1 MNNLGIRARI
11 VLLTIVPTL
20 TISILLGIYFISMRI
35 SDLDRNLFAR
45 GQTIATELVS
55 SAEYGIFI
63 DNPNILQSI
72 TDSIF
77 SHPDVTTAAIYA
89 NSGEVI
95 KYTGQYPTI
104 AKGFFKDIDYL
115 QHRTILSY
123 DHEDDLTFVAP
134 VLLKALE
141 IPDSLRSK
149 AMDKR
154 LHKFNK
160 KRIGWVVVKLSKA
173 QKTLSEYQAI
183 IATFIIAF
191 IGLAI
196 SILFGLR
203 LGRDLSDPLLDII
216 GAVRRIRDG
225 NLETRVRIKPTGE
238 LTTLAGGVN
247 KMAESLMNSHEEMQE
262 NIEHATAELRE
273 TLETIEIQNAE
284 LDIARKQALEASRV
298 KSDFLANMSHEIR
311 TPMNGIIGFT
321 DLLQKTTLDS
331 RQSDF
336 VGTIKK
342 SSKNLLGIINDILD
356 FSKIEAGKM
365 ILEMRTF
372 NLVES
377 IEDSVMLFRPMLFE
391 KSLQLNLAVDSKV
404 PHYVMGDE
412 LRLNQVLTNMLS
424 NAIKFTSEG
433 GVNIYIT
440 LERALSRQYV
450 IKFSIEDTGI
460 GMSSGQTRKLFS
472 AFSQADSSTTRKYG
486 GTGLGLVISK
496 KLVQRMGGQ
505 VGVESMLNQGSTF
518 WFTVTFRQPAEKIAI
533 FERPLLNEKRIL
545 LFDDSPV
552 AKRSLFAQLNYFGAQ
567 VKSVA
572 SELEVIDELA
582 EGAVRY
588 DVVILGYSYL
598 PKAQKL
604 RSSLVLD
611 VRNFSDAK
619 IMIAASLL
627 EDDLKL
633 YCDEVG
639 ADLPL
644 IRPYRIEWLYQS
656 LIGRDVD
663 NSIDAEPIAIDDKNP
678 IKNQVRISG
687 INVLAVDDN
696 AINLKLLSTLLAGF
710 GVQVVEASS
719 GYEAITLASSSQL
732 DLIFMDIQMPEMDG
746 VEACHKIKAL
756 PSYSGTPI
764 VALTADVMAGQ
775 KEKFLKEGFEAY
787 ESKPID
793 DEKINKL
800 LVHLTNYSGVEMIDV
815 EINDTQ
821 SASVV
826 NKQDQAILM
835 ESAQVIDEGNHTS
848 AKVIDFVLGQK
859 LAGGS
864 LEVAIEVLEMLL
876 QGLPS
881 EREQIAAYANV
892 ADWGA
897 LQLVVHKLHGG
908 CCYCGVPL
916 LRACAAEL
924 EKQLKS
930 GANKKVLLK
939 ASKTLLSVIDQ
950 TQVEGRKVTK

>member
-1 MNNLGIRARI
+1 MSNLGIRARI

-77 SHPDVTTAAIYA
+77 SHPDVTTAAIYS

-95 KYTGQYPTI
+95 KYTGQYPTMK
-104 AKGFFKDIDYL
+104 KGFFKDIDYL

-149 AMDKR
+149 AMEKR

-173 QKTLSEYQAI
+173 QTTLSEYQAI
-183 IATFIIAF
+183 IATFVIAF

-196 SILFGLR
+196 SILFGLM

-321 DLLQKTTLDS
+321 DLLQKTPLDS

-342 SSKNLLGIINDILD
+342 SSRNLLGIINDILD
-356 FSKIEAGKM
+356 FSKIESGKM
-365 ILEMRTF
+365 LLEMRTF

-391 KSLQLNLAVDSKV
+391 KSLQLNLVVDNKV
-404 PHYVMGDE
+404 PQHVMGDE

-440 LERALSRQYV
+440 LESSSSRQYV
-450 IKFSIEDTGI
+450 IKFAIEDTGI

-472 AFSQADSSTTRKYG
+472 AFSQADTSTTRKYG

-496 KLVQRMGGQ
+496 KLVQRMRGK
-505 VGVESMLNQGSTF
+505 VGVESVLDQGSTF
-518 WFTVTFRQPAEKIAI
+518 WFTVTFNQPTEKIAI
-533 FERPLLNEKRIL
+533 FERPLLNDKNIL

-552 AKRSLFAQLNYFGAQ
+552 AKRALFTQLNYFGTH

-582 EGAVRY
+582 EDAVHY
-588 DVVILGYSYL
+588 DVVILGYTYL
-598 PKAQKL
+598 PKARKL

-611 VRNFSDAK
+611 IRNFSDAK

-656 LIGRDVD
+656 LIGSVGID
-663 NSIDAEPIAIDDKNP
+663 NSIDVVTIGDTKPVKT
-678 IKNQVRISG
+678 QVKKSG

-696 AINLKLLSTLLAGF
+696 AINLKLLSTLLSGF
-710 GVQVVEASS
+710 GVNVVEASS
-719 GYEAITLASSSQL
+719 GYEAITLASSSQF

-746 VEACHKIKAL
+746 IEACHKIKAL
-756 PSYSGTPI
+756 PLYSGTPI
-764 VALTADVMAGQ
+764 VALTADVMVGQ

-793 DEKINKL
+793 DDKINRL
-800 LVHLTNYSGVEMIDV
+800 LINLTNYAGVEMIDAEMKDV
-815 EINDTQ
+815 QTI
-821 SASVV
+821 SVA

-835 ESAQVIDEGNHTS
+835 EGTQIVDDVESSATAGVIDL
-848 AKVIDFVLGQK
+848 ALGQK
-859 LAGGS
+859 LAGGNH
-864 LEVAIEVLEMLL
+864 EVAIEVLEMLL
-876 QGLPS
+876 QGLPA
-881 EREQIAAYANV
+881 EREQIETYAKV
-892 ADWGA
+892 EDWDA
-897 LQLVVHKLHGG
+897 LQIVVHKLHGG

-916 LRACAAEL
+916 LKACASEL
-924 EKQLKS
+924 EKQLKL

-939 ASKTLLSVIDQ
+939 ASKTLLSAIDQ
-950 TQVEGRKVTK
+950 TLAEGKKVIG

>member
-1 MNNLGIRARI
+1 MSNLGIRARI

-20 TISILLGIYFISMRI
+20 SISILLGIYFISMRI

-63 DNPNILQSI
+63 DNPNILQRI
-72 TDSIF
+72 TDNIF
-77 SHPDVTTAAIYA
+77 SHPDVTTAGIYS
-89 NSGEVI
+89 NSGKVI
-95 KYTGQYPTI
+95 KYTGQYPTM
-104 AKGFFKDIDYL
+104 KKDFFKDIDYL

-149 AMDKR
+149 AMEKR
-154 LHKFNK
+154 LHKYNK
-160 KRIGWVVVKLSKA
+160 KRIGWVVVKLSKS
-173 QKTLSEYQAI
+173 QTTLSEYQAI
-183 IATFIIAF
+183 IATFVIAF

-321 DLLQKTTLDS
+321 DLLQKTPLDS

-356 FSKIEAGKM
+356 FSKIESGKM
-365 ILEMRTF
+365 VLEMRTF

-391 KSLQLNLAVDSKV
+391 KSLQLNLVVDNKV
-404 PHYVMGDE
+404 PQYVMGDE
-412 LRLNQVLTNMLS
+412 LRLNQVLTNILS

-440 LERALSRQYV
+440 LESGSSRQYV
-450 IKFSIEDTGI
+450 IKFAIEDTGI

-496 KLVQRMGGQ
+496 KLVKRMSGK
-505 VGVESMLNQGSTF
+505 VGVETMLDQGSTF
-518 WFTVTFRQPAEKIAI
+518 WFTVTFYEPTEKISI
-533 FERPLLNEKRIL
+533 FERPLLSDKNIL

-552 AKRSLFAQLNYFGAQ
+552 AKRALFTQLNYFGTH

-582 EGAVRY
+582 EGVVHY
-588 DVVILGYSYL
+588 DVVILGYTYL

-611 VRNFSDAK
+611 IRNFSDAQ

-656 LIGRDVD
+656 LMGLRVD
-663 NSIDAEPIAIDDKNP
+663 NSIDSASTGDVKPVKT
-678 IKNQVRISG
+678 QVKKSG

-696 AINLKLLSTLLAGF
+696 AINLKLLSTVLSGF
-710 GVQVVEASS
+710 GVNIVEASS
-719 GYEAITLASSSQL
+719 GYEAITLASSSQF

-746 VEACHKIKAL
+746 IEACHKIKAL
-756 PSYSGTPI
+756 PLYSGTPI

-793 DEKINKL
+793 DDKINRL
-800 LVHLTNYSGVEMIDV
+800 LINLTSYAGLEMIGVEMKDAQ
-815 EINDTQ
+815 TT
-821 SASVV
+821 SVA
-826 NKQDQAILM
+826 NKRDQAILM
-835 ESAQVIDEGNHTS
+835 ESTQIVNNSESGATTGVIDL
-848 AKVIDFVLGQK
+848 ALGQE
-859 LAGGS
+859 LAGGNH
-864 LEVAIEVLEMLL
+864 EVAIEVLEMLL
-876 QGLPS
+876 QGLPA
-881 EREQIAAYANV
+881 EREQIETYAKV
-892 ADWGA
+892 ADWDA

-916 LRACAAEL
+916 LKACAAEL
-924 EKQLKS
+924 EKQLKLS
-930 GANKKVLLK
+930 ANKKVLLK
-939 ASKTLLSVIDQ
+939 ASKTLLSAIDQ
-950 TQVEGRKVTK
+950 TLAEGKKVIG